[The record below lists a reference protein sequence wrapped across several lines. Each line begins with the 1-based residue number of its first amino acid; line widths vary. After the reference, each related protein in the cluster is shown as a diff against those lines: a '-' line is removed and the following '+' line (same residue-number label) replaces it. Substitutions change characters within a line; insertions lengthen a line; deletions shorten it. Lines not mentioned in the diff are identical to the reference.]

1 MKKEKV
7 KRSLAAAILTLFVAS
22 VAFVGCKKDKDE
34 NKPVVPPMIEQSH
47 TISGNVVDKSG
58 VDLKDV
64 KVELKFAGKS
74 VGTVATD
81 SKGEFKFTSIKEA
94 GSYLIEV
101 SKTNYHTTNAN
112 LVIKDE
118 SKASVMLFVPI
129 TMVDEGVKQAISN
142 TTGGT
147 IELGEKTGSTPNV
160 EFSVPANTMSKDET
174 VTITPINDIVNTS
187 SVKSELPLLTLSCA
201 PAGLQ
206 FSAPYSEV
214 VIPNP
219 LGEFTISNLKLMY
232 HDGSKWSTEAQGI
245 TVRDGKY
252 VATIKHFSTY
262 QVAFDTESGTPIAS
276 TEVISDIKGVDNFDG
291 KQEIKVET
299 LPYTF
304 KSGYEYV
311 ITVDQALSTAGI
323 TGADAVK
330 IKSILEESVKSKN
343 NGMNAGYKTN
353 NGQQVINQTIPVGV
367 RLDASGVQNFS
378 TVKYT
383 ISFEKN
389 GTKYPV
395 TVSVKIA
402 GSVSITTQTYNK
414 EHQGGNAGA

>member
-1 MKKEKV
+1 MKKEKQ
-7 KRSLAAAILTLFVAS
+7 KRNFATIILTLLVAS
-22 VAFVGCKKDKDE
+22 VTLLGCKKDKE
-34 NKPVVPPMIEQSH
+34 EGKPVIPPVIEQSH

-58 VDLKDV
+58 VNLKDV
-64 KVELKFAGKS
+64 KVELKFDGKS
-74 VGTVATD
+74 VGTVETD
-81 SKGEFKFTSIKEA
+81 AKGEFKFTSIKNT
-94 GSYLIEV
+94 GNYIIEV
-101 SKTNYHTTNAN
+101 TKTSYHTTTAH

-118 SKASVMLFVPI
+118 SKLSVMLFVPI
-129 TMVDEGVKQAISN
+129 TMVDEGVKKDIIH
-142 TTGGT
+142 TDGGT
-147 IELGEKTGSTPNV
+147 IVLGDKTGATPDV
-160 EFSVPANTMSKDET
+160 EFSVPANVMSKTEAI
-174 VTITPINDIVNTS
+174 TITPINDIVNTS
-187 SVKSELPLLTLSCA
+187 SVKSELPLLTLECA

-206 FSAPYSEV
+206 FTAPFSEV

-232 HDGSKWSTEAQGI
+232 HDGSKWSTEPQQI
-245 TVRDGKY
+245 VVRDGNY

-262 QVAFDTESGTPIAS
+262 QVAFDTESGTPTAS

-311 ITVDQALSTAGI
+311 ISVDQALATAGI

-330 IKSILEESVKSKN
+330 IKGILEESVKSKN

-353 NGQQVINQTIPVGV
+353 NGLQVINQTIQVGV

-378 TVKYT
+378 TVNYT

-389 GTKYPV
+389 GVKYPV

-402 GSVSITTQTYNK
+402 GSVSITTQAYNK